1 MARYQ
6 LMESFAGFDDFLVYL
21 GIAAVLLAVFV
32 AIYVRI
38 TPYREI
44 ALIRDGNMAAAFS
57 LSGTIIGM
65 VLPLSSAVQNSVNLI
80 DLGVWCT
87 IALAVQLIVF
97 IVARI
102 ALPNIVHDIPAG
114 KQASG
119 IFLGAISIAAGLLNA
134 AAMSY

>member
-1 MARYQ
+1 MAKYELLQ
-6 LMESFAGFDDFLVYL
+6 SFSGFDEFLIYL
-21 GIAAVLLAVFV
+21 AIAGVLLAVFI

-65 VLPLSSAVQNSVNLI
+65 VLPLSSAIRSSVNLI
-80 DLGVWCT
+80 DLAVWAT

-97 IVARI
+97 VIARI
-102 ALPNIVHDIPAG
+102 ALPNIAQDIPAG

-119 IFLGAISIAAGLLNA
+119 IFLGAISIAAGMLNA

>member
-80 DLGVWCT
+80 DLGVWCS

-102 ALPNIVHDIPAG
+102 ALPNIVHDIPTG

-119 IFLGAISIAAGLLNA
+119 VFLGAISVAAGMLNA

>member
-6 LMESFAGFDDFLVYL
+6 LLESFAGFDDFLIYL

-32 AIYVRI
+32 SVYVRI

-87 IALAVQLIVF
+87 IALAVQDRKSV
-97 IVARI
+97 V
-102 ALPNIVHDIPAG
+102 
-114 KQASG
+114 
-119 IFLGAISIAAGLLNA
+119 
-134 AAMSY
+134 

>member
-6 LMESFAGFDDFLVYL
+6 LLESFAGFDDFLVYL
-21 GIAAVLLAVFV
+21 GIAAALLAVFV

-44 ALIRDGNMAAAFS
+44 ALIRDGNSAAAFS

-87 IALAVQLIVF
+87 IALAVQVIVF
-97 IVARI
+97 VVARI
-102 ALPNIVHDIPAG
+102 ALPNIVQDIPAG

>member
-6 LMESFAGFDDFLVYL
+6 LLESFAGFDDFLVYL
-21 GIAAVLLAVFV
+21 SIAAALLAVFV

-44 ALIRDGNMAAAFS
+44 ALIRDGNAAAAFS

-80 DLGVWCT
+80 DLGVGCT
-87 IALAVQLIVF
+87 IALVVQLVVF
-97 IVARI
+97 MVARI
-102 ALPNIVHDIPAG
+102 ALPNIVQDIPAG

>member
-114 KQASG
+114 KQTSG
-119 IFLGAISIAAGLLNA
+119 VFLGAISVAAGMLNA

>member
-1 MARYQ
+1 MAQYE
-6 LMESFAGFDDFLVYL
+6 LMASFAGFDDFLIYL
-21 GIAAVLLAVFV
+21 GIAAALLFVFI

-44 ALIRDGNMAAAFS
+44 QLIREGNMAAAFS
-57 LSGTIIGM
+57 LAGTIIGM
-65 VLPLSSAVQNSVNLI
+65 VLPLASALEFSVGLI
-80 DLGVWCT
+80 DLCVWAT
-87 IALAVQLIVF
+87 IALVVQIIVF

-119 IFLGAISIAAGLLNA
+119 IFLGAISIAAGMLNA
-134 AAMSY
+134 AAMTY

>member
-1 MARYQ
+1 MAQFQ
-6 LMESFAGFDDFLVYL
+6 LLESFAGFDDFLIYL
-21 GIAAVLLAVFV
+21 GIAAALLAAFV
-32 AIYVRI
+32 AIYIRL

-44 ALIRDGNMAAAFS
+44 ALIREGNMAAAFS

-65 VLPLSSAVQNSVNLI
+65 VLPLSSAVENSVNLI
-80 DLGVWCT
+80 DLAVWCT

-97 IVARI
+97 VIARI
-102 ALPNIVHDIPAG
+102 ALPHIAQDIPAG

-119 IFLGAISIAAGLLNA
+119 IFLGAVSIAAGMLNA

>member
-1 MARYQ
+1 MARYE
-6 LMESFAGFDDFLVYL
+6 LMQSFSGFDDFLIYL
-21 GIAAVLLAVFV
+21 GIAALLMAVFV

-44 ALIRDGNMAAAFS
+44 ALIREGNMAAAFS

-65 VLPLSSAVQNSVNLI
+65 VLPLSSAIQSSVNLL
-80 DLGVWCT
+80 DLMVWAT

-97 IVARI
+97 IIARI
-102 ALPNIVHDIPAG
+102 ALPHIAQDIPAG

-119 IFLGAISIAAGLLNA
+119 IFLGAISIAAGILNA
-134 AAMSY
+134 AAMTY

>member
-1 MARYQ
+1 MAHFQ
-6 LMESFAGFDDFLVYL
+6 LMESFAGFDDFLIYL

-32 AIYVRI
+32 AVYVRI

-44 ALIRDGNMAAAFS
+44 ALIRDGNVAAAFS

-65 VLPLSSAVQNSVNLI
+65 VLPLSSAVENSVNLI

-87 IALAVQLIVF
+87 IALVVQLLVF
-97 IVARI
+97 VVARI

-119 IFLGAISIAAGLLNA
+119 IFLGAISIAAGMLNA

>member
-6 LMESFAGFDDFLVYL
+6 LMESFAGFDEFLVYL
-21 GIAAVLLAVFV
+21 GIAAGLLAVFV

-44 ALIRDGNMAAAFS
+44 ALIRDGNAAAAFS

-65 VLPLSSAVQNSVNLI
+65 VLPLASALSGSINVI
-80 DLGVWCT
+80 DMVVWGT
-87 IALAVQLIVF
+87 IALFVQLLVF

-102 ALPNIVHDIPAG
+102 ALPNVIRDISEG
-114 KQASG
+114 KQAAG
-119 IFLGAISIAAGLLNA
+119 IFLGAISIAAGMLNA
-134 AAMSY
+134 AAMTY

>member
-1 MARYQ
+1 
-6 LMESFAGFDDFLVYL
+6 MESFAGFDDFLVYL

-44 ALIRDGNMAAAFS
+44 TLIREGNAAAAFS

-65 VLPLSSAVQNSVNLI
+65 VLPLASALQNSVNLI

-87 IALAVQLIVF
+87 IALVVQIIVF
-97 IVARI
+97 VIARI
-102 ALPNIVHDIPAG
+102 ALPNIVQDIPAG